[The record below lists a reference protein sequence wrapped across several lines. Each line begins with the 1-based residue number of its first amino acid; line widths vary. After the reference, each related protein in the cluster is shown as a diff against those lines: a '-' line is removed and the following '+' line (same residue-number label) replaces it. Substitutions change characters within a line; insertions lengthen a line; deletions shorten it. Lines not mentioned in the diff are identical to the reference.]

1 MNINVADLLN
11 GNYILLLFVVL
22 ALGLCLGKLRLGSVQ
37 LGNSI
42 GVLVVSLLLGQQHFA
57 INTDALNLGF
67 MLFIFCVGVEAGPN
81 FFSIFFRDGKNY
93 LMLALVMVGSAM
105 LIAMVLGK
113 VFGWDIGLTA
123 GMLAGAMTSTP
134 VLVGAG
140 DTLRHFGL
148 PSDQLAQSLD
158 HLSLGYALTYLVG
171 LVSLIVGAR
180 YMPKLQH
187 QDLQTSAQQIAR
199 ERGLDTDSK
208 RKVYLPVIRAYRV
221 GPELVAWADGKNLR
235 ELGIYRQT
243 GCYIERIRRNG
254 ILANPDGD
262 AVLQMGDDI
271 ALVGYPDA
279 HARLDPSFRN
289 GKEVFDRDLLDM
301 RIVTEEIVVKN
312 HNAVG
317 RRLAQLKLTDHGCFL
332 NRVIRSQIE
341 MPIDDNV
348 VLNKGDVLQ
357 VSGDARRVKTV
368 ADRIGFI
375 SIHSQVTD
383 LLAFC
388 AFFIVGLMIGMI
400 TFQFSSFSF
409 GIGNA
414 AGLLFAGIMLGF
426 LRANHPTFGYIP
438 QGALNMVKEFGLM
451 VFMAGFGLP
460 AAPHI
465 LAAALVAI
473 LPIAIAIRAIP
484 EGTGKNAAE
493 AAHGEAKGLPVWRD
507 AQLLL
512 IGVIVLAMAFAEGSA
527 NDWLPLLMVDGHGF
541 SPTSGSLI
549 YAGFTLGMTLG
560 RFTGGWF
567 IDRYSR
573 VTVVRGSA
581 VMGALGIGLII
592 FVDNPWVA
600 GISVLLWGI
609 GASLGFPLTISAAS
623 DTGPDAPKRVS
634 VVAIT
639 GYLAF
644 LVGPPLLGF
653 LGEHFGLRSAMLV
666 VLGLVMVAALVAR
679 AVAKPQSEPVMEN
692 S

>member
-42 GVLVVSLLLGQQHFA
+42 GVLVVSLLLGQQHFS

-93 LMLALVMVGSAM
+93 LMLALVMVGSAL
-105 LIAMVLGK
+105 LIALGLGK
-113 VFGWDIGLTA
+113 LFGWDIGLTA
-123 GMLAGAMTSTP
+123 GMLAGSMTSTP

-140 DTLRHFGL
+140 DTL
-148 PSDQLAQSLD
+148 
-158 HLSLGYALTYLVG
+158 GYALTYLIG

-180 YMPKLQH
+180 YLPKLQH

-400 TFQFSSFSF
+400 TFQFSNFSF

-451 VFMAGFGLP
+451 VFMAGVGLSAGSGIGHSLGAVGWQMLVSGLIVSLVPVVICFLFGAYVLRMNRALLFGAMMGARTCAP
-460 AAPHI
+460 AMEIISDTARSNIP
-465 LAAALVAI
+465 ALGYAGTY
-473 LPIAIAIRAIP
+473 AIANVLLTLA
-484 EGTGKNAAE
+484 GT
-493 AAHGEAKGLPVWRD
+493 
-507 AQLLL
+507 
-512 IGVIVLAMAFAEGSA
+512 
-527 NDWLPLLMVDGHGF
+527 
-541 SPTSGSLI
+541 
-549 YAGFTLGMTLG
+549 
-560 RFTGGWF
+560 
-567 IDRYSR
+567 
-573 VTVVRGSA
+573 
-581 VMGALGIGLII
+581 LII
-592 FVDNPWVA
+592 IIWP
-600 GISVLLWGI
+600 G
-609 GASLGFPLTISAAS
+609 LG
-623 DTGPDAPKRVS
+623 
-634 VVAIT
+634 
-639 GYLAF
+639 
-644 LVGPPLLGF
+644 
-653 LGEHFGLRSAMLV
+653 
-666 VLGLVMVAALVAR
+666 
-679 AVAKPQSEPVMEN
+679 
-692 S
+692 

>member
-1 MNINVADLLN
+1 
-11 GNYILLLFVVL
+11 
-22 ALGLCLGKLRLGSVQ
+22 
-37 LGNSI
+37 
-42 GVLVVSLLLGQQHFA
+42 
-57 INTDALNLGF
+57 
-67 MLFIFCVGVEAGPN
+67 
-81 FFSIFFRDGKNY
+81 
-93 LMLALVMVGSAM
+93 MLALVMVGSAM

-301 RIVTEEIVVKN
+301 RIVTEEIVVKTTTPS
-312 HNAVG
+312 AAAW
-317 RRLAQLKLTDHGCFL
+317 RSSLTDHGCFL

-438 QGALNMVKEFGLM
+438 QG
-451 VFMAGFGLP
+451 
-460 AAPHI
+460 
-465 LAAALVAI
+465 
-473 LPIAIAIRAIP
+473 R
-484 EGTGKNAAE
+484 
-493 AAHGEAKGLPVWRD
+493 
-507 AQLLL
+507 
-512 IGVIVLAMAFAEGSA
+512 
-527 NDWLPLLMVDGHGF
+527 
-541 SPTSGSLI
+541 
-549 YAGFTLGMTLG
+549 
-560 RFTGGWF
+560 
-567 IDRYSR
+567 
-573 VTVVRGSA
+573 
-581 VMGALGIGLII
+581 
-592 FVDNPWVA
+592 
-600 GISVLLWGI
+600 
-609 GASLGFPLTISAAS
+609 
-623 DTGPDAPKRVS
+623 
-634 VVAIT
+634 
-639 GYLAF
+639 
-644 LVGPPLLGF
+644 
-653 LGEHFGLRSAMLV
+653 
-666 VLGLVMVAALVAR
+666 
-679 AVAKPQSEPVMEN
+679 
-692 S
+692 